1 MRWMRLRLMRWVG
14 VLAVTIG
21 ATVGMAA
28 GLVGATQG
36 PACACSCVQSD
47 VSEHFKRADAVFTG
61 NLVSRDG
68 KLGGSGKATLV
79 FEVASVYKGKVAA
92 RQEIVTHESGATC
105 GLELTGP
112 GKFLVFANAD
122 ASDYEPE
129 PAEGQYVGSLCGGS
143 QPLDAAVEAELRP
156 IARATKPVAAKPDS
170 EQPDSVPPDATKPD
184 TVPTSSAEE
193 PAPAGWW
200 LAAAAGGTLA
210 LAGATGAGIAWR
222 RRKSADSQS

>member
-1 MRWMRLRLMRWVG
+1 MRSMRLRLMRWVG

-156 IARATKPVAAKPDS
+156 LARATKPVAAKPG
-170 EQPDSVPPDATKPD
+170 SVQPDATTPD
-184 TVPTSSAEE
+184 TVTTSSAEE

-210 LAGATGAGIAWR
+210 LAGATGAGIAWH
-222 RRKSADSQS
+222 RRKSAASQS